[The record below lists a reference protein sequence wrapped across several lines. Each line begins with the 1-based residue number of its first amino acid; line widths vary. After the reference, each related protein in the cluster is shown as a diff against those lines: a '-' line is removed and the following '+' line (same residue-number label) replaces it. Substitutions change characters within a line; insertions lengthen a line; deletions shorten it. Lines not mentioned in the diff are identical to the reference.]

1 MGTPAAKQGDEIKAT
16 DTHLVIVP
24 GSPPTQVPAPHVFT
38 GVIDG
43 ALSSNVRI
51 NRRQAATVGSTATN
65 REPHVPAAPGNAFVK
80 PPTNRGTICEVR
92 RNVRINGKV
101 AARDGDLAETCNDP
115 ADAPVGIVVARGNV
129 RIG

>member
-1 MGTPAAKQGDEIKAT
+1 MRTPAAKQGDEIKAT

-24 GSPPTQVPAPHVFT
+24 GSPPTQVPAPHVFA

-43 ALSSNVRI
+43 ALSGNVRI
-51 NRRQAATVGSTATN
+51 NRQPAATVGSTATN

-80 PPTNRGTICEVR
+80 PPANRGTICEVR
-92 RNVRINGKV
+92 RRVRINGKF